1 MDKNGVIGMPRF
13 NKVNQT
19 TGKKRS
25 DQIGVVVGYEL
36 KRKLELLS
44 KHHNRTLSDFCRLE
58 LSKIVNKK
66 EYIEILNMIDNE
78 QDNDR

>member
-1 MDKNGVIGMPRF
+1 MPRF
-13 NKVNQT
+13 NKTNQT

-25 DQIGVVVGYEL
+25 DQIGVIVGSEL

-58 LSKIVNKK
+58 LSKIVNQE
-66 EYIEILNMIDNE
+66 EYVDILNMIENE
-78 QDNDR
+78 QGNDG